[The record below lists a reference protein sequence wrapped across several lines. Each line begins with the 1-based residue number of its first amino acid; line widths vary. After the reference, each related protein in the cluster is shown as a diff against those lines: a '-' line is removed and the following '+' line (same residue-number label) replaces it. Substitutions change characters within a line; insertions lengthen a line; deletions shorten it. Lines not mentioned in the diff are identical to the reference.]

1 MAVDTTNLK
10 KEIADSSKDVADL
23 TKSVNKLISDSKTL
37 SSSTLENSKD
47 LFRIYG
53 SIYKTVKDI
62 YNTDKKNKL
71 VEDALKN
78 ISNQRQEILNEVNKL
93 KSDGLI
99 LDEQAVKNKEFE
111 LDLENQLLDKKI
123 ESLRSQLVY
132 SGLLFG
138 DDKKKFLE
146 NELRNLEL
154 KKDYNNIEIGF
165 LEERKKAGDAHLNS
179 LQLQDTRLKILGGTY
194 SDLIKLSEKE
204 LQKQK
209 EQKFVEEQLNLLKQ
223 KGTDLLGDQGK
234 KVFNLGKG
242 WVDVAKTGNVYLIA
256 LKVIT
261 DLLILA
267 VDRFKELQ
275 QAGEDFRKE
284 TGLNLDQTK
293 QLDKVALK
301 LNQDYQQF
309 GVGIKDA
316 YNAAKDLMGEIG
328 NVKVL
333 DNNKKLV
340 ETTVLLSKN
349 LGVASATGAKF
360 LIQTMSLSGVSSNT
374 ASSYASY
381 AGSLA
386 KAAGV
391 PLDRLMKDVAEAS
404 NETLSMVRGS
414 TLELIKA
421 SAAALR
427 MGVNL
432 KTVSDSARSMLN
444 FQSSIHDEMEA
455 SVLVGKNLN
464 FMESRRLAYAGDIEG
479 SAKST
484 LNTIKS
490 AGEFQ
495 KMNMF
500 QQEAIAKAA
509 GMSVGDI
516 NKMLMMEKQLA
527 QLTPAQRD
535 EYERLTKLSKEKVET
550 TGQDLLKQ
558 AKMQSILTNINNSFS
573 KILNILSDKLV
584 PVVELFA
591 KVLEFAAGFLAEGGM
606 NAGLV
611 LSPMLALVKATTNL
625 LGKLFGVGDAFS
637 KIGGIFTKIGGFFTK
652 IVTRVEAFFRLIR
665 MQGGSI
671 GKVIANSLLN
681 IFKIG
686 KVGIKAVPVI
696 GWIITGIDLIWN
708 LWKRFTSTMESDEWV
723 NGSIWDRVLLGLKA
737 VWGALYDTLIKPF
750 EALYDTLIKPFEDV
764 WNWLKE
770 RFTAESPS
778 QLGLG
783 IVEGIKAVGSMLFD
797 VLSSPFKM
805 LWNFVSEL
813 FPNMAD
819 FLVSAFKK
827 GLDFVM
833 KLPGVNWIMEKVGV
847 KMPSTN
853 VTETSL
859 PEKETVNRVEN
870 DTNAQ
875 ILSKLDELI
884 SLMKSGGIAV
894 NIDGRRASELLAQAS
909 Y

>member
-1 MAVDTTNLK
+1 
-10 KEIADSSKDVADL
+10 
-23 TKSVNKLISDSKTL
+23 
-37 SSSTLENSKD
+37 
-47 LFRIYG
+47 
-53 SIYKTVKDI
+53 
-62 YNTDKKNKL
+62 
-71 VEDALKN
+71 
-78 ISNQRQEILNEVNKL
+78 
-93 KSDGLI
+93 
-99 LDEQAVKNKEFE
+99 
-111 LDLENQLLDKKI
+111 
-123 ESLRSQLVY
+123 
-132 SGLLFG
+132 
-138 DDKKKFLE
+138 
-146 NELRNLEL
+146 
-154 KKDYNNIEIGF
+154 
-165 LEERKKAGDAHLNS
+165 
-179 LQLQDTRLKILGGTY
+179 
-194 SDLIKLSEKE
+194 
-204 LQKQK
+204 
-209 EQKFVEEQLNLLKQ
+209 
-223 KGTDLLGDQGK
+223 
-234 KVFNLGKG
+234 
-242 WVDVAKTGNVYLIA
+242 
-256 LKVIT
+256 
-261 DLLILA
+261 
-267 VDRFKELQ
+267 
-275 QAGEDFRKE
+275 
-284 TGLNLDQTK
+284 
-293 QLDKVALK
+293 
-301 LNQDYQQF
+301 
-309 GVGIKDA
+309 
-316 YNAAKDLMGEIG
+316 
-328 NVKVL
+328 
-333 DNNKKLV
+333 
-340 ETTVLLSKN
+340 
-349 LGVASATGAKF
+349 
-360 LIQTMSLSGVSSNT
+360 
-374 ASSYASY
+374 
-381 AGSLA
+381 
-386 KAAGV
+386 
-391 PLDRLMKDVAEAS
+391 
-404 NETLSMVRGS
+404 
-414 TLELIKA
+414 
-421 SAAALR
+421 

-479 SAKST
+479 SAKAT

-535 EYERLTKLSKEKVET
+535 EYERLTKLSKEKVEA

-558 AKMQSILTNINNSFS
+558 AKMQSILTNINNSFG

-637 KIGGIFTKIGGFFTK
+637 KIGGIFTKIGGFFSK

-686 KVGIKAVPVI
+686 KVGIKALPVI
-696 GWIITGIDLIWN
+696 GWIITGIDFVWN
-708 LWKRFTSTMESDEWV
+708 LWKRFNDMFASSEFMNASIGKKIWMELE
-723 NGSIWDRVLLGLKA
+723 A
-737 VWGALYDTLIKPF
+737 VKD
-750 EALYDTLIKPFEDV
+750 ALYDTLIKPFEDV

-770 RFTAESPS
+770 RFTAKSPS

-797 VLSSPFKM
+797 VLTSPFKM